1 MSPEGGYHAERDS
14 PEHRYLPGHK
24 ICQTEVTNSENKRLN
39 TISVHK
45 KKKTSI
51 KTLWIASDD

>member
-45 KKKTSI
+45 KKQNLNQNFVDCI
-51 KTLWIASDD
+51 